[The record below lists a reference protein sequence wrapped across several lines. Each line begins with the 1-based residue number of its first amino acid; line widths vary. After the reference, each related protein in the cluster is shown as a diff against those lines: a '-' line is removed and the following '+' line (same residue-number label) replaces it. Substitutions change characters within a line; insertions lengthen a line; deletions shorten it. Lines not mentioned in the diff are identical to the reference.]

1 MNTRLKLPNKEQKN
15 CTNKMADSSE
25 IAGEGVN
32 ETEIVEE
39 EESDAEVKSS
49 AEKAIDTQVP
59 VLDVEEIQVC
69 PKKSDDQESSV
80 NDGDN
85 SESDSEEA
93 NTVKNN
99 LDSNLEASNVQK
111 DSKENS
117 NSKDREKSI
126 DPNEKHKDLE
136 SSNTDL
142 PNNDEIKEQSE
153 NSTASNKSED
163 EKSTSVS
170 KLGADALS
178 ASLSSSRCLLK
189 RNRDDLES
197 DDDSEEEEEEP
208 YSKKSHIGE
217 ITPKFVSKL
226 KNTELLASMSSS
238 NKSLLKRG
246 IEKVDKANSEESTD
260 APESKKSNLSQTP
273 KSEDHKS
280 TCSLET
286 TSEAVKEDRLSH
298 DKTDVTQDLDISPHH
313 VKIVAK
319 TLKFPPKSPDCQ
331 NQVLNTESSTR
342 SPPKSE
348 NARTVLKEEEPKEEV
363 KQKIGAKEL
372 AGQRQLERKRLN
384 KMLSIFDDQKR
395 VK

>member
-39 EESDAEVKSS
+39 EKSDAEVKSS
-49 AEKAIDTQVP
+49 AEKAIDTHVP
-59 VLDVEEIQVC
+59 LLDVEEIQVG
-69 PKKSDDQESSV
+69 PQKRDDQKPSV
-80 NDGDN
+80 NGDN

-99 LDSNLEASNVQK
+99 LDSNLETSNVQK

-117 NSKDREKSI
+117 NSIDREKSI

-163 EKSTSVS
+163 EKSSSVS

-246 IEKVDKANSEESTD
+246 IEKVDKANAEESTD

-273 KSEDHKS
+273 KSEEHNS

-286 TSEAVKEDRLSH
+286 TSEAVQEDRLSH
-298 DKTDVTQDLDISPHH
+298 DKTDVTQDLYISPRH
-313 VKIVAK
+313 VKIVPK

-331 NQVLNTESSTR
+331 NQVNTKSSTL
-342 SPPKSE
+342 SPPKPD
-348 NARTVLKEEEPKEEV
+348 NARTVRKEEEPKEEV
-363 KQKIGAKEL
+363 KQRIGAKEL

>member
-39 EESDAEVKSS
+39 EKSDAEVKSS

-59 VLDVEEIQVC
+59 LLDVEEIQVG
-69 PKKSDDQESSV
+69 PQKRDDQEPSV
-80 NDGDN
+80 KEGDN
-85 SESDSEEA
+85 SESDSKEA

-99 LDSNLEASNVQK
+99 LDSNLETSNVQK

-246 IEKVDKANSEESTD
+246 IEKVDKANAEESTD

-273 KSEDHKS
+273 KSEDHNS

-286 TSEAVKEDRLSH
+286 TSEAVQEDRLSH
-298 DKTDVTQDLDISPHH
+298 DKTDDVTQDLDISPRH
-313 VKIVAK
+313 VKIVPK

-331 NQVLNTESSTR
+331 NQVNTESSTL
-342 SPPKSE
+342 SPPKPD
-348 NARTVLKEEEPKEEV
+348 NARTVRKEEEPKEEV
-363 KQKIGAKEL
+363 KQRIGAKEL